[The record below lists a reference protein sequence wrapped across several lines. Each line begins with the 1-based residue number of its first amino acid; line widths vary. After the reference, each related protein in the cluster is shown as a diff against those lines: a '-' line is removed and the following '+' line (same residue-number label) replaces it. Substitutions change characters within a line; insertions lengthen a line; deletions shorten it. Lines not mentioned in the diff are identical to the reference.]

1 MLPRHNGS
9 GLALCSCS
17 VLLPGIYAESGRHA
31 SYHQDSNPLSYVD
44 RVGLDRFYNL
54 RSACTRTPEISTCRE
69 KIHSVLSKVRES
81 LRRRRSKYSRIILRT
96 IRCIRRRTIRYEH
109 LIFLAMQNV
118 QNVL

>member
-1 MLPRHNGS
+1 MMLPRHNGS

-54 RSACTRTPEISTCRE
+54 RSPCTHVPEISTRRE
-69 KIHSVLSKVRES
+69 KILAVSSKVCKS
-81 LRRRRSKYSRIILRT
+81 SRCRVVLQDKMKHKMVLIDVFIDEELDILAGQ
-96 IRCIRRRTIRYEH
+96 IP
-109 LIFLAMQNV
+109 LVN
-118 QNVL
+118 

>member
-96 IRCIRRRTIRYEH
+96 IRYAH
-109 LIFLAMQNV
+109 VIFLAMQNV